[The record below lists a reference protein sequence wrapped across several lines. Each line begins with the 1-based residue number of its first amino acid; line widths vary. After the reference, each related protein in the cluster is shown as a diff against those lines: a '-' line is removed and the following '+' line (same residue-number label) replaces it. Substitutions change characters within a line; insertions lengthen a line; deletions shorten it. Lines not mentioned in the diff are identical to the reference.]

1 MTSHLTYIC
10 MHLRQMKDCANG
22 TGVVMYRVNI
32 SNGYYRVLS
41 VHGYIVDKG
50 SVTFIPVKLI
60 FTFDNTCKK
69 QIGKNKNRPYANK
82 IFLIKASDFHQT
94 EYY

>member
-1 MTSHLTYIC
+1 

-41 VHGYIVDKG
+41 VQVYIVDKG
-50 SVTFIPVKLI
+50 CHIYPS
-60 FTFDNTCKK
+60 
-69 QIGKNKNRPYANK
+69 
-82 IFLIKASDFHQT
+82 QT
-94 EYY
+94 YLYI